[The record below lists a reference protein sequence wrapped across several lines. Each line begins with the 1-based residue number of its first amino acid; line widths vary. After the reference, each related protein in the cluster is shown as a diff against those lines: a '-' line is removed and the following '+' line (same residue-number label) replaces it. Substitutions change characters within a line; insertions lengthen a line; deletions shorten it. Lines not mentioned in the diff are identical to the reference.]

1 MTQGVANA
9 YAYCLYDHVTSYA
22 YHAYAVYDYL
32 CIVLYVEFHI
42 MYADWSVSLSLCARC
57 VSQERAMI
65 TG

>member
-1 MTQGVANA
+1 MIQGVANA
-9 YAYCLYDHVTSYA
+9 YAYCLYDHVMSYA

>member
-1 MTQGVANA
+1 MIQGVANA

-42 MYADWSVSLSLCARC
+42 MYADWSVALPLCTRC

-65 TG
+65 TD